1 MANIEIRVKLAET
14 GVKQYEVAEY
24 LKIAETSFSR
34 KLRNELPTE
43 EKTDPANH
51 RRTQHKKRNRLTC
64 GNRSDGKKAQTQATN
79 QSRCINAL
87 YYIIAYRRQKV
98 NKKRKEDFSV
108 GLQLICYSKQKKIA
122 NRKTL
127 CYS

>member
-43 EKTDPANH
+43 EKN
-51 RRTQHKKRNRLTC
+51 
-64 GNRSDGKKAQTQATN
+64 
-79 QSRCINAL
+79 
-87 YYIIAYRRQKV
+87 
-98 NKKRKEDFSV
+98 
-108 GLQLICYSKQKKIA
+108 
-122 NRKTL
+122 
-127 CYS
+127 

>member
-43 EKTDPANH
+43 EKSLILQIINELST
-51 RRTQHKKRNRLTC
+51 KKET
-64 GNRSDGKKAQTQATN
+64 A
-79 QSRCINAL
+79 
-87 YYIIAYRRQKV
+87 
-98 NKKRKEDFSV
+98 
-108 GLQLICYSKQKKIA
+108 
-122 NRKTL
+122 
-127 CYS
+127 